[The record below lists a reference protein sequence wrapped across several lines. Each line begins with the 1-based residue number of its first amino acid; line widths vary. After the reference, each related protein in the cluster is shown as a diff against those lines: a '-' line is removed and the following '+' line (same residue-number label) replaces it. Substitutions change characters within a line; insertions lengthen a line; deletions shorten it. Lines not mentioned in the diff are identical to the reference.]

1 MPQSGAAAR
10 LVGLAVV
17 GVARLLTGVR
27 AYWHRDT
34 PQAAPTLYV
43 ANHTSHADFVLLW
56 SSLPPALRR
65 VTRPVA
71 AADYWQASGFR
82 RFIGE
87 RVFRALLIRR
97 DKAAPAAAEGF
108 DPVQQMAAAL
118 RAGQSLILFPEG
130 TRNTSEAALLPFK
143 SGLYHLARACP
154 EVRVVPVWIDNLNR
168 VLPKG
173 MLVPLPLACS
183 VSFGATLALQLGED
197 QRAYLAR
204 AQAALL
210 ALRPAP
216 ALHFAHSQPGPR

>member
-34 PQAAPTLYV
+34 PQTAPTLYV

-65 VTRPVA
+65 ATRPVA
-71 AADYWQASGFR
+71 AADYWRASAFR

-97 DKAAPAAAEGF
+97 DKAALADTDAF
-108 DPVQQMAAAL
+108 DPVQRMAAAL

-130 TRNTSEAALLPFK
+130 VRNTGEAGLLPFK
-143 SGLYHLARACP
+143 SGLFHLAQACP
-154 EVRVVPVWIDNLNR
+154 EVQVVPVWIDNLNR

-183 VSFGATLALQLGED
+183 VSFGTTLALQPGED
-197 QRAYLAR
+197 KRAYLAR

-210 ALRPAP
+210 ALRPAQA
-216 ALHFAHSQPGPR
+216 ALLAPLLP